1 MLNSSETGAAGVRDL
16 VEDRRVR
23 RSRRLL
29 QDALLEMILEKG
41 YDKVTV
47 QDILDRA
54 DVGRATFYAHF
65 RDKDDLLVSGS
76 EQLREVLRE
85 QMSAFLAAGN
95 QQPTER
101 LLVTRVLFEHAA
113 RNRQLYRALIGNR
126 GGGVILRQAQ
136 RDLTA
141 LFREHL
147 DQAAAQQRVQP
158 AAPVEIVV
166 QYVVG
171 ALLALLTWWL
181 DNDLSYSPAQMSA
194 AFHRISHDGLGGALI
209 DSRVPRGTHLE

>member
-1 MLNSSETGAAGVRDL
+1 MSLTSASATFNRQSTPSVHLRTHASNCSETAPLAMHEL
-16 VEDRRVR
+16 AEDRRVR

-29 QDALLEMILEKG
+29 QEALLQLVLEKG

-85 QMSAFLAAGN
+85 QMAAFLAAGGE
-95 QQPTER
+95 QPTER
-101 LLVTRVLFEHAA
+101 LVVTRVLFEHAA

-147 DQAAAQQRVQP
+147 EQAAAQQRVQP

-181 DNDLSYSPAQMSA
+181 DNDLGYSPAQMSA
-194 AFHRISHDGLGGALI
+194 AFQ
-209 DSRVPRGTHLE
+209 

>member
-1 MLNSSETGAAGVRDL
+1 MHEFA
-16 VEDRRVR
+16 EDRRVR

-29 QDALLEMILEKG
+29 QEALLQLVLEKG

-47 QDILDRA
+47 QDVLDRA

-76 EQLREVLRE
+76 EELREVLRA
-85 QMSAFLAAGN
+85 QMVAFLEAEDPPSDE
-95 QQPTER
+95 Q
-101 LLVTRVLFEHAA
+101 LVVTRVLFEHAA
-113 RNRQLYRALIGNR
+113 SNRQLYRALIGNR

-147 DQAAAQQRVQP
+147 EQAAAQHRIRPSV
-158 AAPVEIVV
+158 PVEIVV
-166 QYVVG
+166 QYTVG
-171 ALLALLTWWL
+171 SLLTLLTWWL
-181 DNDLSYSPAQMSA
+181 DNDLPYSPAEMSR
-194 AFHRISHDGLGGALI
+194 AFQRLSNDGIPGALI
-209 DSRVPRGTHLE
+209 DPSVTRSTTDR